1 MKKTVILSTLLILVY
16 SSSFSQVQ
24 DSSKIETEAKPKT
37 KTDEFQTLF
46 GHNRAGGAYGAFS
59 VGYSEIDNK
68 QAVTFGGR
76 FEWIVGHSV
85 GFGFGGTGFIN
96 EYHWDDNLQRDVF
109 LTGGYGGLYI
119 EPIFLP
125 KFPVHLSFPVLFGVG
140 GISYITKEIDDYQ
153 NMIEDS
159 EVFLIAEP
167 AVELEFNFTRNF
179 RFALGASYRFTT
191 PFDVGTSTSSPV
203 SSDAIESWC
212 YMMTFKF
219 GRF

>member
-1 MKKTVILSTLLILVY
+1 MKKSVILSALLILLY
-16 SSSFSQVQ
+16 SGSFSQVQ
-24 DSSKIETEAKPKT
+24 DSTRKNVEKT
-37 KTDEFQTLF
+37 HGDDEFKTLF
-46 GHNRAGGAYGAFS
+46 GHNRPGGAYGAFTI
-59 VGYSEIDNK
+59 GYTEIDQK
-68 QAVTFGGR
+68 QAIIFGGK

-85 GFGFGGTGFIN
+85 GFGFGGNGFIN
-96 EYHWDDNLQRDVF
+96 EYHWDANIGRDVF

-125 KFPVHLSFPVLFGVG
+125 KFPVHLSFPALFGVG
-140 GISYITKEIDDYQ
+140 GISYITKETTDYH

-167 AVELEFNFTRNF
+167 AGEIEFNFTRNF
-179 RFALGASYRFTT
+179 RFALGASYKFTT
-191 PFDVGTSTSSPV
+191 PFDIGTTGYTPV
-203 SSDAIESWC
+203 SSNAIEGWS